1 MIEMRIKEFW
11 KRYRLLIAILVLI
24 YALFT
29 IAMIFIAGDSQ
40 DEAFQ
45 YQVF

>member
-1 MIEMRIKEFW
+1 LRVKEFW
-11 KRYRLLIAILVLI
+11 KRYRLLIVILVLI
-24 YALFT
+24 YSVVT

>member
-1 MIEMRIKEFW
+1 MIIKKFW
-11 KRYRLLIAILVLI
+11 KRYRFLIVVLLLIYSI
-24 YALFT
+24 FT
-29 IAMIFIAGDSQ
+29 IVMIFIAGDSQ

>member
-1 MIEMRIKEFW
+1 MRIKEFW
-11 KRYRLLIAILVLI
+11 QRYRLLIVVLVLT
-24 YALFT
+24 YSVFT

-45 YQVF
+45 YQGF